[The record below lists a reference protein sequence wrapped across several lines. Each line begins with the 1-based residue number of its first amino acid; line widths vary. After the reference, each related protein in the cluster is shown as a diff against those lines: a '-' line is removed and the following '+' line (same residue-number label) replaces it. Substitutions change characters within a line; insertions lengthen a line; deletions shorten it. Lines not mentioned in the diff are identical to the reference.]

1 MIIGKGLL
9 AQAFARDWQE
19 DPSVAILAAGVSNSA
34 ETDPQEFAREH
45 RLLQH
50 TLANSAHARIVYFS
64 SCAVG
69 NPLDVPTPYIA
80 HKARMEALILADPR
94 GQVFRLPQ
102 VVGSGGNPNTL
113 VNFLRARIESGEHF
127 QVWAHAERNL
137 IDIDDVARIATH
149 VLQHA
154 QDYPRMM
161 ALADL
166 RSSNM
171 LTIVRQLEQTMGRK
185 GNYVVL
191 EKGALFPI
199 DTDDCQRAAS
209 RCGVALGSGY
219 LEALLAKYCAK

>member
-19 DPSVAILAAGVSNSA
+19 HPSVAILAAGVSNSS

-45 RLLQH
+45 RLLQQ
-50 TLANSAHARIVYFS
+50 TLANAAHTRIVYFG

-69 NPLDVPTPYIA
+69 NPLEVPTPYIV

-191 EKGALFPI
+191 EKGAPFPI

-209 RCGVALGSGY
+209 RCGIALGSGY
-219 LEALLAKYCAK
+219 LAALLAKYSAH